1 MTVTCLITIPGFIH
15 SLRETP
21 IILLGFH
28 CHPPLSPGDAQCCEM
43 VPRTLFLGVR
53 TLWEIWSL
61 SVLLF
66 PFLWEQHS
74 AAQQVLAALL
84 KPLETFKFKIRM
96 TAIPWWD
103 LVLPSTPRWSA
114 CFWKLP
120 LTHRAK
126 ECSNPMVLSCED
138 CKFLVRVHC
147 LP

>member
-28 CHPPLSPGDAQCCEM
+28 CRSPLSPGDALCCEM
-43 VPRTLFLGVR
+43 VPRALFLGVYS
-53 TLWEIWSL
+53 LWEIWSL
-61 SVLLF
+61 SLLLF

-74 AAQQVLAALL
+74 AAQQVLL
-84 KPLETFKFKIRM
+84 KPLEILKLKIKM
-96 TAIPWWD
+96 TVMPGWD
-103 LVLPSTPRWSA
+103 LVLPSTPRWSV

-120 LTHRAK
+120 LIHRAK
-126 ECSNPMVLSCED
+126 ECSNLMVLFSCED